1 MRALYGAANEAG
13 VVVFNEVGLDLEIDH
28 LYEVKTIGVVG

>member
-13 VVVFNEVGLDLEIDH
+13 VVVLNEVGLDLEIDH
-28 LYEVKTIGVVG
+28 SYEVKTIGVVG